1 MSGSISEY
9 ASSAKGDVLG
19 DAAQLRR
26 HLKTFGSTPC
36 LRLEIMLGH
45 RVRDQINQ
53 CRWPRPGSTGAL
65 TGGQE
70 YFDCYVMLARLMVN
84 LIRSVKASQEP
95 ATPGFGAA

>member
-36 LRLEIMLGH
+36 LRLEMRRGA
-45 RVRDQINQ
+45 RRSGGSMQI
-53 CRWPRPGSTGAL
+53 
-65 TGGQE
+65 
-70 YFDCYVMLARLMVN
+70 
-84 LIRSVKASQEP
+84 
-95 ATPGFGAA
+95 AA